1 MEYENTNHDYTDTGV
16 HLWDITDEE
25 IYTDSEL
32 VHLSMTFEEAESLL
46 STPNNDT
53 TVADVLS
60 GCAAAIN

>member
-1 MEYENTNHDYTDTGV
+1 MEYEYTEPDV
-16 HLWDITDEE
+16 FSDEE

-32 VHLSMTFEEAESLL
+32 VHLAMTVEEAEELL

-60 GCAAAIN
+60 GCAAAIC